1 MPSGSTAA
9 KVLVFDSGLGSLS
22 IGGEIHRRLS
32 HVSLRYLMDREW
44 FPYGLRSEASLQERI
59 VQLVHRAV
67 AQDTPDLIVIAC
79 NSAST
84 TVLPRLRAEL
94 SIPIVGVVPAIK
106 PAAKLSQSQCIGV
119 LATPGTVARTYT
131 QQLIK
136 DFASD
141 CRVIL
146 QGDGELAS
154 VVEQGFLSGELDQA
168 ALARSM
174 KAFEQHAGFETMD
187 TVVLACTHF
196 PLVQRELAKHWPRP
210 LQWVDSGEAIA
221 RRVADLLQL
230 PIMPEA
236 QDHHR
241 SPRHEAL
248 VTGSAGLPGALQQR
262 LRQHWHIDRF
272 SRI

>member
-22 IGGEIHRRLS
+22 IGGEMHRRLRKLQ
-32 HVSLRYLMDREW
+32 LRYLMDREW
-44 FPYGLRSEASLQERI
+44 FPYGLRSESSLQDRI

-67 AQDTPDLIVIAC
+67 ALDAPDLIVIAC

-106 PAAKLSQSQCIGV
+106 PAAKLSRSRCIGV
-119 LATPGTVARTYT
+119 LATPGTVSRSYT
-131 QQLIK
+131 HQLIA
-136 DFASD
+136 DFAGD
-141 CRVIL
+141 CKVIL
-146 QGDGELAS
+146 QGDAELAS
-154 VVEQGFLSGELDQA
+154 VIERGFLSGELDQI

-174 KAFEQHAGFETMD
+174 KGFEQHPGFESMD

-196 PLVQRELAKHWPRP
+196 PLVQNELAKHWPQP

-230 PIMPEA
+230 ETVSGAQSINTNPE
-236 QDHHR
+236 
-241 SPRHEAL
+241 HEAL
-248 VTGSAGLPGALQQR
+248 VTGEAGLPEALRQR
-262 LRQHWHIDRF
+262 LREQWHIG
-272 SRI
+272 RISPI